1 MAPACFDMSHNSD
14 HFSMMFQAHL
24 IFFLSSPRISCFSKG
39 SWSLLLE
46 IVLEAKILVLIPTG
60 VPLSLVFFFF
70 QWTWNIFGIHWNIY
84 VEPGNIGNNYKGP
97 FGDDSE
103 NLNMDYG
110 CEEY

>member
-70 QWTWNIFGIHWNIY
+70 SGHGIYLEYIGIY
-84 VEPGNIGNNYKGP
+84 ML
-97 FGDDSE
+97 
-103 NLNMDYG
+103 NL
-110 CEEY
+110 EI